1 MKIPQRQDQVSL
13 TSPQVATGQA
23 VEPVAEAMGS
33 SYLNTMKSMN
43 KTFQELSDLSY
54 KLYENKMEGQQD
66 KLKLYANQRTKQ
78 YEQEISMATNQ
89 EEIDKLFFQYKKDID
104 TAGNELLGAERYNSW
119 YSKEGGATVAGAE
132 YAGNVASAQLQI
144 NLNKQTLEDAGRQYN
159 ELAFTARNPEER
171 NKYIKEWEDMLNRYV
186 ANGTIS
192 QAEKQDTQRDWNLSF
207 TKSLV
212 TQEVD
217 INPEK
222 ALKNLRENKDYA
234 PMLIGAERLQY
245 IAEAERLIATRAGT
259 QSSSNVKNLKSFWI
273 ELNKS
278 NNQGSFD
285 LSMKLF
291 SEAKE
296 DFGKFR
302 KSVKDLF
309 AAIKKENPSFE
320 GFDIDS
326 VSGVDIEEFARW
338 AETTVKNDNQ
348 EKVFQFWES
357 RSSLD
362 QDFNSKISYVEKGKR
377 KTIDITSTNR
387 YNYDNNP
394 NKLVE
399 LYRQNVKQ
407 KDNIQFS
414 TIINSTD
421 SLRNKVNSQQNILS
435 AIYVE
440 GLNQDQRGSTVWEN
454 NMYNTLK
461 PFFESFKKENTGD
474 ADIKMQRVVEYLWN
488 HYEPSDI
495 FSKEENITQN
505 LIGEALAS
513 SGIQLTGKTGKVFMD
528 MFHNKK
534 GGISFVVPEKS
545 FIDIMQEASKDYYG
559 GPL

>member
-13 TSPQVATGQA
+13 SSPQVATGQA

-54 KLYENKMEGQQD
+54 KLYENKMEAQQD
-66 KLKLYANQRTKQ
+66 RLKLYTNQRTKQ
-78 YEQEISMATNQ
+78 YEQEVSLATTQ
-89 EEIDKLFFQYKKDID
+89 EQIQDLFVNYKKDID
-104 TAGNELLGAERYNSW
+104 SAGNELLGSERYNSW
-119 YSKEGGATVAGAE
+119 YSKEGGSVIAGAE

-159 ELAFTARNPEER
+159 ELAFTAANPEER
-171 NKYIKEWEDMLNRYV
+171 NKYIKEWEDMLDRYV
-186 ANGTIS
+186 ENGTIS
-192 QAEKQDTQRDWNLSF
+192 LSEKTATQRAWNHKF
-207 TKSLV
+207 TISLV
-212 TQEVD
+212 AQD
-217 INPEK
+217 IDVNPEET
-222 ALKNLRENKDYA
+222 LKNLRGNKDYA
-234 PMLIGAERLQY
+234 PILTSTERLQY
-245 IAEAERLIATRAGT
+245 AQQAENLIARRAGT
-259 QSSSNVKNLKSFWI
+259 QGSTNVKNLKNFWI
-273 ELNKS
+273 GLNKS
-278 NNQGSFD
+278 GNQESFD
-285 LSMKLF
+285 FSMKIF

-302 KSVKDLF
+302 KSIKDLF
-309 AAIKKENPSFE
+309 TEIKKENPSFE

-348 EKVFQFWES
+348 EKVSQFWES

-377 KTIDITSTNR
+377 KPIDITSTNR

-421 SLRNKVNSQQNILS
+421 SLRNKVNSQQIILS

-440 GLNQDQRGSTVWEN
+440 GLNNAQRGSTVWEN

-474 ADIKMQRVVEYLWN
+474 ADTKMQRVVEYLWD

-559 GPL
+559 GTL

>member
-13 TSPQVATGQA
+13 SSPQVATGQA

-54 KLYENKMEGQQD
+54 KLYENKMEAQQD
-66 KLKLYANQRTKQ
+66 RLKLYTNQRTKQ
-78 YEQEISMATNQ
+78 YEQEVSLATTQ
-89 EEIDKLFFQYKKDID
+89 EQIQDLFVNYKKDID
-104 TAGNELLGAERYNSW
+104 SAGNELLGSERYNSW
-119 YSKEGGATVAGAE
+119 YSKEGGSVIAGAE

-159 ELAFTARNPEER
+159 ELAFTAANPEER
-171 NKYIKEWEDMLNRYV
+171 NKYIKEWEDMLDRYV
-186 ANGTIS
+186 ENGTIS
-192 QAEKQDTQRDWNLSF
+192 LSEKTATQRAWNHKF
-207 TKSLV
+207 TISLV
-212 TQEVD
+212 AQD
-217 INPEK
+217 IDVNPEET
-222 ALKNLRENKDYA
+222 LKNLRGNKDYA
-234 PMLIGAERLQY
+234 PILTSTERLQY
-245 IAEAERLIATRAGT
+245 AQQAENLIARRAGT
-259 QSSSNVKNLKSFWI
+259 QGSTNVKNLKNFWI
-273 ELNKS
+273 GLNKS
-278 NNQGSFD
+278 GNQESFD
-285 LSMKLF
+285 FSMKIF

-302 KSVKDLF
+302 KSIKDLF
-309 AAIKKENPSFE
+309 ASIKKENPDFE

-348 EKVFQFWES
+348 EKVSQFWES

-362 QDFNSKISYVEKGKR
+362 QDFNSKIYYVEKGTK
-377 KTIDITSTNR
+377 KPIDITSTNR

-421 SLRNKVNSQQNILS
+421 SLRNKVNRQQNILS

-440 GLNQDQRGSTVWEN
+440 GLNQNQRGSTVWEN